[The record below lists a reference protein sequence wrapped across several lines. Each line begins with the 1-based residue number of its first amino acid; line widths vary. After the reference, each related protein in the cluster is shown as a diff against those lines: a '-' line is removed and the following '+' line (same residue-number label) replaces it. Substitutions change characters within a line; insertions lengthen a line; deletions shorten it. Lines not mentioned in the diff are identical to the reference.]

1 MKPFDEMTKREL
13 EDHIRE
19 CQTILDN
26 FEDEYVTEN
35 VYDKYIGKIIKTKQN
50 DIIYYGK
57 IIGFDKQYRKIVING
72 FSIDK
77 KSAQIIKESYTYIDM
92 DTFDDFGSTTIIEN
106 HEQLINFIKI
116 DLNLFVYDLF
126 ELLENLK

>member
-57 IIGFDKQYRKIVING
+57 IIGFDKQYHKIVING

-92 DTFDDFGSTTIIEN
+92 DTFDDFKLTTIIEN
-106 HEQLINFIKI
+106 HEQLVNFIKI